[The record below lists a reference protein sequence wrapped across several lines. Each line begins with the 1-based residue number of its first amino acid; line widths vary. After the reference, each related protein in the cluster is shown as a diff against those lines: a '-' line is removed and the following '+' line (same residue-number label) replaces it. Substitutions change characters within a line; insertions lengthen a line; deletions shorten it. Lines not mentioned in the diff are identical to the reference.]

1 MAVNISDVELER
13 LGIVAGKEESFA
25 IPTYD
30 TSWIYVYY
38 GNQRTQASP
47 GLDYD
52 IALHEENDFQ
62 NFTIVPKGSLIDKID
77 AAIVLDPTEVNK
89 IAVRRHLP
97 YTNDFTESDAFQRA
111 KIEKEFDRLIMRV
124 QEAAYQFRLSAYAE
138 IQGGPISFHNG
149 RGIELASG
157 VAGSD
162 AATLDQ
168 VTAVVA
174 AAILVAGGFPRAVQ
188 KDPILDPAYVIT
200 SGDGGSRLIWDNAA
214 QATWTLSK
222 TAVAGTELS
231 IVALGAGM
239 VKLVPQAPATMES
252 PFDVLPDG
260 LHNGTA
266 LPKGWIYATVVSNV
280 GGSAARWLLG
290 GLTAIIP

>member
-13 LGIVAGKEESFA
+13 LGIVAGQEESFE

-62 NFTIVPKGSLIDKID
+62 NFTIVPKVALIDKIN
-77 AAIVLDPTEVNK
+77 AAIALNPTEVNK
-89 IAVRRHLP
+89 IAARRHLP

-111 KIEKEFDRLIMRV
+111 KIAKEFDRLIMRV

-138 IQGGPISFHNG
+138 IQGGPVSFHNG

-157 VAGSD
+157 IAGTD
-162 AATLDQ
+162 AANVDQ
-168 VTAVVA
+168 VGAIVA
-174 AAILVAGGFPRAVQ
+174 AAVLVAGGFPRAVQ
-188 KDPILDPAYVIT
+188 KDPILDAAYVVT
-200 SGDGGSRLIWDNAA
+200 SGDAGSRLVWDNAA

-222 TAVAGTELS
+222 TAERGTELS
-231 IVALGAGM
+231 IVALGDGM
-239 VKLVPQAPATMES
+239 VKLVPQSPGTLES
-252 PFDVLPDG
+252 PFDVVPTAM
-260 LHNGTA
+260 HNGTA
-266 LPKGWIYATVVSNV
+266 LPKGWIYVTVVENI